1 MEVFKK
7 LLERD
12 HLGDKALTR
21 PQSSSYNY
29 NFIQRAARGE
39 VGVQG
44 KMGRK
49 KAGERDDW

>member
-1 MEVFKK
+1 M
-7 LLERD
+7 
-12 HLGDKALTR
+12 LTR
-21 PQSSSYNY
+21 LQSSSYNY

-39 VGVQG
+39 VGAQG